1 MMHYKTYLSMFL
13 CIGLLTA
20 CKKKTSIKVR
30 VFNYA
35 MNEPITDAKV
45 TLIESQVS
53 GGSFSGGY
61 SCKTID
67 EQTVDAD
74 GYCYFDKEKLRT
86 SSDYQYAC
94 KISYAYGRDQAYNCT
109 PTQNSKVDVGKDNDK
124 IIHNESFDAYVRVQ
138 YNNLLNPS
146 MSGDSLLYHYLICFS
161 PK

>member
-1 MMHYKTYLSMFL
+1 MKTLLLAVVCLVALS
-13 CIGLLTA
+13 A
-20 CKKKTSIKVR
+20 CKKKTSIQVR

-45 TLIESQVS
+45 TLIQTQVS
-53 GGSFSGGY
+53 GGLFSGGY
-61 SCKTID
+61 TCKTIA
-67 EQTVDAD
+67 EQTADAN
-74 GYCYFDKEKLRT
+74 GYCYFDKEKLRMG
-86 SSDYQYAC
+86 SDYEYAC
-94 KISYAYGRDQAYNCT
+94 KISYAYGTEQAYNCT